1 MRQFEKPSDQ
11 NRYESLRA
19 SLMMLCFG
27 FGVLAFLIVIGR
39 SEWFHLR
46 PASGTAA
53 AMANAGT
60 HAGSNTTQ
68 LPGEDGTEIR

>member
-1 MRQFEKPSDQ
+1 MRQFDNPNDG

-27 FGVLAFLIVIGR
+27 FGVLAFLIVIDR

-53 AMANAGT
+53 AMANAGHVET
-60 HAGSNTTQ
+60 SQ
-68 LPGEDGTEIR
+68 DKR